1 MSEYV
6 TFVAECIELA
16 LAGIGCVLLWRHV
29 LSPAARSRR
38 AAPALL
44 EWNARPSDFLAL
56 LLFVT
61 LGGFSLGLIAGSLV
75 KVFDLTSDAAMVF
88 NGAAVQA
95 GMLAGLALHR
105 SASRPAEPPRLR
117 APAVFVTGATT
128 FVMAIPLVIASAKL
142 WELALKGLGL
152 PVEKQDLINLFLR
165 TSSPGLLAA
174 MIGLAVVVAPLTE
187 ELIFRGGIFRY
198 LRTRL
203 PRPLAFLLPALIFAA
218 LHVQWTTLG
227 NIASFAPL
235 TVLALIFSVAY
246 ERTGHLGTVIVAHAL
261 FNLNTVALIFAGVSE

>member
-1 MSEYV
+1 MSDPV
-6 TFVAECIELA
+6 TFVAQCIELA
-16 LAGIGCVLLWRHV
+16 LAGVGCVLLWRHA
-29 LSPAARSRR
+29 LSPSARARR
-38 AAPALL
+38 GPAVLL
-44 EWNARPSDFLAL
+44 EWNARPVEFLAL

-61 LGGFSLGLIAGSLV
+61 LGGFSTALIASALV
-75 KVFDLTSDAAMVF
+75 PVFGLSSDAAMVF
-88 NGAAVQA
+88 NGAAAQI

-105 SASRPAEPPRLR
+105 SAARSSPPPRLR
-117 APAVFVTGATT
+117 APAVFLTGAAT

-142 WELALKGLGL
+142 WEIILRSLGL
-152 PVEKQDLINLFLR
+152 PADKQDLITLFLR
-165 TSSPGLLAA
+165 TSSPVLLGA

-198 LRTRL
+198 FRGRL

-218 LHVQWTTLG
+218 LHVQWSTLG

-235 TVLALIFSVAY
+235 TVLALVFSVAY